1 MAIDLVDS
9 VGHTIGGMAVGDP
22 VAHRAVGTIRRAVGN
37 AVGRRGGMAVG
48 VSGAIC
54 STVHPIGRGMIIA
67 VGGGA
72 NAALDATQR
81 RGYTGWFS
89 CWRKQIVVDI
99 LDEDSLALH
108 AR

>member
-1 MAIDLVDS
+1 
-9 VGHTIGGMAVGDP
+9 
-22 VAHRAVGTIRRAVGN
+22 
-37 AVGRRGGMAVG
+37 
-48 VSGAIC
+48 
-54 STVHPIGRGMIIA
+54 MIIA